1 MTTIRTLLAFA
12 AVKDL
17 ECKQYD
23 FVTAFLNALA
33 DKVIFVQQPY
43 GFKEGEDLICQLL
56 WALYGLK
63 QSPLLWHN
71 ELSSFL

>member
-33 DKVIFVQQPY
+33 DKVIFV
-43 GFKEGEDLICQLL
+43 
-56 WALYGLK
+56 
-63 QSPLLWHN
+63 
-71 ELSSFL
+71 